1 MAPCVMSAYIAI
13 SRGAYYNGP
22 MSVFKDQIGK
32 LELVIMTS
40 IAHMV
45 LFGMYFAVSNPE
57 WFASVYTVEDGFLEM
72 QQAVYLLLVSVLC
85 LWRFFKLKDGK
96 SKIFKFS
103 LLGFSALFFFGFGEE
118 IAWGQRIFD
127 VVAPDFFQQYNTQ
140 SDITLHNL
148 KFGDFKVN
156 KVIFGLIAGIISGV
170 YVLILPVLYRTIG
183 FVQYII
189 DDFAVPVPKL
199 THTLFFL
206 AMYILFSMIDHGKK
220 GEVIELVSC
229 GMFFV
234 IFLSPY
240 NIKNFQR

>member
-1 MAPCVMSAYIAI
+1 MRYLLYIAI
-13 SRGAYYNGP
+13 SLGADYNGQ
-22 MSVFKDQIGK
+22 MSVFKDQVGK
-32 LELVIMTS
+32 LEIIIMTS

-45 LFGMYFAVSNPE
+45 FFGMYFAASNPN
-57 WFASVYTVEDGFLEM
+57 WFAGVYTVEDGFLEM
-72 QQAVYLLLVSVLC
+72 QQAIYLLLVSILC
-85 LWRFFKLKDGK
+85 LWRFFKLKDSK
-96 SKIFKFS
+96 SKLFKFS
-103 LLGFSALFFFGFGEE
+103 LLAFAALFFFGFGEE

-127 VVAPDFFQQYNTQ
+127 LGSPEFFQQYNTQ
-140 SDITLHNL
+140 NDITLHNL
-148 KFGDFKVN
+148 KFGDFKIN

-199 THTLFFL
+199 IHTFFFL
-206 AMYILFSMIDHGKK
+206 AMYILFLTIDHGKK

-229 GMFFV
+229 AMFFV

-240 NIKNFQR
+240 NIKTFQR